1 MTRKITIRDIALH
14 GTIKEAAQAFG
25 CGVSSEKQ
33 IQLVEPTVESAVRYP
48 GAFLAWMM
56 DAATFGIP
64 LQRVHVV
71 ADAVLDR
78 YKEMAAVTRAKKASK
93 KKPCATK
100 AIDSAI
106 AQRGLAPGPRKEK
119 PWEEYRGT
127 YREIQRKIG
136 SRTALWKLGLEE
148 ML

>member
-56 DAATFGIP
+56 DAAKFGIP
-64 LQRVHVV
+64 QQRVDKI

-119 PWEEYRGT
+119 PWEK
-127 YREIQRKIG
+127 YRENYRNVQRKIG

-148 ML
+148 MP

>member
-1 MTRKITIRDIALH
+1 MIRKITIRDINEY
-14 GTIKEAAQAFG
+14 GTVEEAAQAFG
-25 CGVSSEKQ
+25 CGVSGEKE
-33 IQLVEPTVESAVRYP
+33 IHLIEPTVESAIRYP

-56 DAATFGIP
+56 DATAFGIHQ
-64 LQRVHVV
+64 QRVNVV
-71 ADAVLDR
+71 ADSVLAR
-78 YKEMAAVTRAKKASK
+78 YKEMAAVTRQKKASK
-93 KKPCATK
+93 KKPCDTK

-106 AQRGLAPGPRKEK
+106 AQRGLAPGRRAKK

-148 ML
+148 MP

>member
-1 MTRKITIRDIALH
+1 MKRKITIRDIALH
-14 GTIKEAAQAFG
+14 GTIEEAAQAFG
-25 CGVSSEKQ
+25 CGVSGEKK
-33 IQLVEPTVESAVRYP
+33 IHLVEPTVESAIRYP

-64 LQRVHVV
+64 LHRVHVV

-78 YKEMAAVTRAKKASK
+78 YKEMAAVAKAKKASK

-106 AQRGLAPGPRKEK
+106 AQRGLAPGPRKKK
-119 PWEEYRGT
+119 PWEEMRESYRSV
-127 YREIQRKIG
+127 QRKIG

-148 ML
+148 MP

>member
-1 MTRKITIRDIALH
+1 MTRKITIRDINLH
-14 GTIKEAAQAFG
+14 GTIEEAAQAFG
-25 CGVSSEKQ
+25 CGVSGEKK
-33 IQLVEPTVESAVRYP
+33 IQLIEPTVESAIRYP

-56 DAATFGIP
+56 DATRFGIP
-64 LQRVHVV
+64 QQRVNVV

-78 YKEMAAVTRAKKASK
+78 YKEMAAVARAKKASK

-106 AQRGLAPGPRKEK
+106 AQRGLAPGRRAKK

-148 ML
+148 MP

>member
-14 GTIKEAAQAFG
+14 GTIEEAAQAFG
-25 CGVSSEKQ
+25 CGVSGEKK
-33 IQLVEPTVESAVRYP
+33 IHLVEPTVESAIRYP
-48 GAFLAWMM
+48 GAFLAWFV
-56 DAATFGIP
+56 DASRFGIP
-64 LQRVHVV
+64 QERVDKI

-78 YKEMAAVTRAKKASK
+78 YKEMASVTRAKKASK
-93 KKPCATK
+93 KKPCDTK
-100 AIDSAI
+100 AIDAAV
-106 AQRGLAPGPRKEK
+106 AQRGLAPGHRKKK
-119 PWEEYRGT
+119 PLEEYRGT

>member
-1 MTRKITIRDIALH
+1 MTRKITIRDINLH
-14 GTIKEAAQAFG
+14 GTIEEAVQEFG
-25 CGVSSEKQ
+25 YGVSGEKK
-33 IQLVEPTVESAVRYP
+33 IQLVEPTIESAIRYP

-56 DAATFGIP
+56 DATAFGIP
-64 LQRVHVV
+64 QDRVDKI
-71 ADAVLDR
+71 ADAVLAR
-78 YKEMAAVTRAKKASK
+78 YKEMAAVTRQKKASK

-100 AIDSAI
+100 AIDTAV
-106 AQRGLAPGPRKEK
+106 AQRGLAPGRRAKK

-148 ML
+148 IP